1 MCPSDLSGR
10 STTYCCPSLA
20 SLSSLHICSRPLPRA
35 GCLPNIVSE
44 TASQVLQEP
53 LDMDTIQRELP
64 HELDQVH
71 LEVLQL
77 RKQVA
82 EIEKHLR
89 SAQKEG
95 GGASGRQQPHAS
107 DTEAVGGEV
116 GALWVLCVLCGT
128 GLGCSLGH

>member
-1 MCPSDLSGR
+1 MCPSDLSGH
-10 STTYCCPSLA
+10 STIYCCPSLA
-20 SLSSLHICSRPLPRA
+20 SLSSLQICSRPLPRA
-35 GCLPNIVSE
+35 GRLPNIVSK
-44 TASQVLQEP
+44 TASQVLREP

-77 RKQVA
+77 RKHVA

-89 SAQKEG
+89 SARKEG
-95 GGASGRQQPHAS
+95 GGTSGRQQPHAS

-128 GLGCSLGH
+128 GLGCSLGQ